1 MTMSHPTTMHEIPVR
16 KFLRLLDYLDKVGI
30 DQHTIAKRAGI
41 NIDDLTTAGE
51 DHMLPGYRYSSLY
64 ELAAEAMQQLDVV
77 VPWGS
82 GIGSDVF
89 RFMCY
94 SIINC
99 QTLEDSLY
107 RAQRYQEMLYSM
119 TGYRI
124 ELRIQGRTAELL
136 YHFNADKISPEFMP
150 NSWDRSEF
158 SDTVAKASGIRV
170 WHAFMGWLVGRDIE
184 LTGLQ
189 IAAPEFSPAYTES
202 INGVMG
208 VRPRYDCDYTAISF
222 PTECLRYRTV
232 HTSESLEAFLRN
244 AVYALISQDSRPAST
259 GAAIRSLLAKSGAG
273 ALPSFEDMAENLH
286 MSPSSLRR
294 RLNSEGTSYQELKD
308 HYRRDIAMRHLRDD
322 KLKIHEIGEL
332 LGFLESSSFIRSFR
346 NWTGLTPKQYRS
358 EFIEEQ

>member
-1 MTMSHPTTMHEIPVR
+1 MTMSKPNTLHEIPVR

-30 DQHTIAKRAGI
+30 DQRAIAKRSGL
-41 NIDDLTTAGE
+41 NLDDLMAS
-51 DHMLPGYRYSSLY
+51 DHNKLLPGYRYSGLY
-64 ELAAEAMQQLDVV
+64 ELAAEAMQQLNIA

-89 RFMCY
+89 HFMCY

-99 QTLEDSLY
+99 QTLEDALH
-107 RAQRYQEMLYSM
+107 RAQRYQEMLYPM
-119 TGYRI
+119 TGYKI
-124 ELRIQGRTAELL
+124 ELNVDGDTAELK
-136 YHFNADKISPEFMP
+136 YHFDAGKINPKFVP
-150 NSWDRSEF
+150 KDWDRTEF
-158 SDTVAKASGIRV
+158 SDAVAKASGMRV
-170 WHAFMGWLVGRDIE
+170 WHAFMGWLVGRDIA
-184 LTGLQ
+184 LSALK
-189 IAAPEFSPAYTES
+189 ISAPAFSEAYSES
-202 INGVMG
+202 VSSVMG
-208 VRPRYDCDYTAISF
+208 TTPEYGCEYTALYF
-222 PTECLRYRTV
+222 PSQSLRYRTV

-244 AVYALISQDSRPAST
+244 AVYALIAQDSRPAST

-294 RLNSEGTSYQELKD
+294 RLHSEGTSYQELKD

-358 EFIEEQ
+358 EFIDD